1 MNSLPFD
8 ERVSNILLRNM
19 VEVFFD
25 ILRFL
30 IFARIILSF
39 FPVNPHGN
47 PTFKNVIQFIHML
60 TEPILAPFRSL
71 IPPLRV
77 GGGGYLDLSPIIAI
91 IVLNFVRR
99 FVLGFLA
106 QMF

>member
-1 MNSLPFD
+1 
-8 ERVSNILLRNM
+8 M

-39 FPVNPHGN
+39 FPVNPYGN
-47 PTFKNVIQFIHML
+47 PAFKNVIQYIYIL
-60 TEPILAPFRSL
+60 TEPFLAPFRSL
-71 IPPLRV
+71 IPSLRI
-77 GGGGYLDLSPIIAI
+77 GGGGYLDLSPIVVI

-99 FVLGFLA
+99 FVLSF
-106 QMF
+106 F